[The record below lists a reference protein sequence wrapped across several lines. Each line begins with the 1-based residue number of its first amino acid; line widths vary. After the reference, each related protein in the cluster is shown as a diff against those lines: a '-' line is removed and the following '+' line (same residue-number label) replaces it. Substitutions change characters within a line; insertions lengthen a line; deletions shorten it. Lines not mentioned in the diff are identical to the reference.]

1 MTPPIQ
7 YQLLIDSLYTG
18 NFAAPIDDI
27 TAYVIGQ
34 INWQSGMQRPYDE
47 VADPARLTFS
57 LTNADGAFNRETV
70 GSELLANGTFA
81 SWTGGNPDGW
91 TVTGE
96 SGSDPE
102 VSQVGADATHGGS
115 GTGSANLYS
124 TGATLSISQGGILTV
139 GRTYAVTL
147 SFKTLV
153 ESTGAVVLYN
163 GTTQIS
169 PLYHNPGDY
178 TVVFNAVADSISVQT
193 YGACDTTLASVSIK
207 QTGLYRMIQK
217 GMLVRLN
224 SIYNNTTYPQITV
237 RITQATFTLGLNNLP
252 VMNIVA
258 EDPMLRLLDKE
269 FEPEVFVSETVTIY
283 DRGIPITTYQ
293 SLKDIFDPIQSMFD
307 SGIVSWPYQRSYW
320 VLGSQG
326 GSELGLTT
334 YLFSEAS
341 LGFTQ
346 GPSDSYAIIGDL
358 GDRGQGVNAQTYLR
372 DLIGMEGGGRFYFNP
387 RTHSFDFINRHTDA
401 ILTAGQFGPAVP
413 VAVSFDADDLDS
425 VDYKYGEDLVNRVT
439 LHYSLRTVG
448 GAGSIIWS
456 SSQLPILLKAGSDP
470 KTINASY
477 FDATITTQR
486 IAATNY
492 IFPVAGTDIIANTL
506 YDGSGDNVSTAISVA
521 VDFKANSA
529 KIILS
534 NPTAQ
539 DCYVRTLQLR
549 GTPLVQSDEVVTS
562 LSADSL
568 REFDEYPRTVEVR
581 MLDDTDVAQ
590 SYADYIISKF
600 KTPLDR
606 LESITFNSL
615 RNAKT
620 IAAAAHMS
628 YASVLDTLNARIAVT
643 LPFYNHSAEYFV
655 VGERRVII
663 VGGDHSQMVTLIL
676 KPQARERYWILGRTG
691 YSELGST
698 TYLGF

>member
-1 MTPPIQ
+1 MTPPIR

-27 TAYVIGQ
+27 TNYVIGQ
-34 INWQSGMQRPYDE
+34 ITWQAGMQRPYDE

-57 LTNADGAFNRETV
+57 LTNANGEFNRETV
-70 GSELLANGTFA
+70 GAELLANGNFA

-102 VSQVGADATHGGS
+102 VSQVGADASHGGS

-124 TGATLSISQGGILTV
+124 TGTTLSISQGGILTV
-139 GRTYAVTL
+139 GRTYVVTL

-169 PLYHNPGDY
+169 PLYHNIGDY
-178 TVVFNAVADSISVQT
+178 TVVFNATADSISVQT
-193 YGACDTTLASVSIK
+193 YGACDTTLTSVSIK
-207 QTGLYRMIQK
+207 QTALYRMIQK
-217 GMLVRLN
+217 GMLVKLN
-224 SIYNNTTYPQITV
+224 AIYNNTTYPQITV
-237 RITQATFTLGLNNLP
+237 RITAATFALGLNNNP
-252 VMNIVA
+252 VMNVTA

-283 DRGIPITTYQ
+283 DRGVPIATYQ
-293 SLKDIFDPIQSMFD
+293 SSHDILDPIQSMFD
-307 SGIVSWPYQRSYW
+307 SGIISWPYQRSYW

-326 GSELGLTT
+326 SSELGLTT
-334 YLFSEAS
+334 YLFSEESTGS
-341 LGFTQ
+341 LQ
-346 GPSDSYAIIGDL
+346 VPRDSYAIIGDL
-358 GDRGQGVNAQTYLR
+358 GDRGHGVNAQTYLR
-372 DLIGMEGGGRFYFNP
+372 DLIGMEAGGRFYFNP
-387 RTHSFDFINRHTDA
+387 RTHSFDFINRHSDA
-401 ILTAGQFGPAVP
+401 IFTAGTLDPAIA
-413 VAVSFDADDLDS
+413 VAATFDDDDLDS
-425 VDYKYGEDLVNRVT
+425 VDYKYGEDLVNRAT

-448 GAGSIIWS
+448 GAGSVIWS
-456 SSQLPILLKAGSDP
+456 ASQLPILLKANSDP

-477 FDATITTQR
+477 FDSTITTKR
-486 IAATNY
+486 IAATDY
-492 IFPVAGTDIIANTL
+492 IFPIANTDIIANVL
-506 YDGSGDNVSTAISVA
+506 YDGSGDNVSAAISVA
-521 VDFKANSA
+521 VDFKAGSA

-549 GTPLVQSDEVVTS
+549 GTPLLQSDEVVTS
-562 LSADSL
+562 VSADSL
-568 REFDEYPRTVEVR
+568 RDFDEYPRAIEVR
-581 MLDDTDVAQ
+581 MLDDTDFAQ
-590 SYADYIISKF
+590 SYADYITYKF
-600 KTPLDR
+600 KSPLNR

-615 RNAKT
+615 NNSKT
-620 IAAAAHMS
+620 IAAAVQMS
-628 YASVLDTLNARIAVT
+628 YASIFDTLNARIAVN
-643 LPFYNHSAEYFV
+643 LPVYNHNAEYFV
-655 VGERRVII
+655 VGERRTITI
-663 VGGDHSQMVTLIL
+663 GGNHPQMVTLIL

-691 YSELGST
+691 YSELGSS